1 MPSREVAAPDWVC
14 GLGGMV
20 AVVIFSSGI
29 RVRVG
34 KESNP
39 DIELNTLRN
48 TLER

>member
-14 GLGGMV
+14 GLGGV
-20 AVVIFSSGI
+20 VVVIFSSGI

>member
-1 MPSREVAAPDWVC
+1 MPSREVATPDWVC
-14 GLGGMV
+14 GLGGV
-20 AVVIFSSGI
+20 VVVIFSSGI

-39 DIELNTLRN
+39 DSKLDASRN